1 MISLGYER
9 PDASVSVWK
18 THEFILN
25 EDALRNHAK
34 KTFTP
39 IFGKNKM
46 KEKYKSM
53 FESWM
58 DLDLLTEDT
67 ANDTTIYTI
76 QVIDYDPTAGL
87 F

>member
-1 MISLGYER
+1 
-9 PDASVSVWK
+9 
-18 THEFILN
+18 
-25 EDALRNHAK
+25 
-34 KTFTP
+34 
-39 IFGKNKM
+39 M